1 MKYIL
6 AVCVVILLSG
16 CNTTVNEER
25 IKGIVDACYVN
36 RDNEEKV
43 MTYLEKKKRSGEI
56 SEEGVIIIREYTRRS
71 NAK

>member
-43 MTYLEKKKRSGEI
+43 MTYLEKKKQNGEI

-71 NAK
+71 NKK

>member
-6 AVCVVILLSG
+6 AVCMVILLSG
-16 CNTTVNEER
+16 CNMTVNEER

-43 MTYLEKKKRSGEI
+43 MTYLEKKK
-56 SEEGVIIIREYTRRS
+56 
-71 NAK
+71 